1 MSKAAN
7 RHAQT
12 MVSFFRREMRMLEEM
27 DRRKRSGTSNE
38 DDDHANAHLTHV
50 AEDGAKTWTY

>member
-12 MVSFFRREMRMLEEM
+12 MVSWFRREMRMLKEM
-27 DRRKRSGTSNE
+27 DRRKKSGKDNE
-38 DDDHANAHLTHV
+38 DDHDGHITHTN
-50 AEDGAKTWTY
+50 EEGERTWTY

>member
-12 MVSFFRREMRMLEEM
+12 MVSFFRREMRMLGEM
-27 DRRKRSGTSNE
+27 DRRKKKGKGNE
-38 DDDHANAHLTHV
+38 DDDHANAHMTV
-50 AEDGAKTWTY
+50 SKDGTRTWTY